1 MRKYIAL
8 LITATMCVACGTKKM
23 HTSSQYADSI
33 RWERRT
39 HQTDSLARKAVTDEL
54 LTHIGKTD
62 ILIEEVVYDTDKA
75 DSTGKAPVASRR
87 RTTIRKQDTT
97 AIATTS
103 LEQATAISQA
113 TDTTTHQQGSRGKEE
128 VEESRHPPE
137 FPWTFTTMLVMA
149 LVVIIIIR
157 LRK

>member
-1 MRKYIAL
+1 MRTYIAL

-39 HQTDSLARKAVTDEL
+39 YQADSVARKAVTDEL

-62 ILIEEVVYDTDKA
+62 ILIEEVVYDNDKA
-75 DSTGKAPVASRR
+75 DSTGKAPVASRK

-103 LEQATAISQA
+103 TEQATAISQA

-137 FPWTFTTMLVMA
+137 SLWTFTTMLV
-149 LVVIIIIR
+149 VVFVIIIIIK

>member
-1 MRKYIAL
+1 MKKYIAL
-8 LITATMCVACGTKKM
+8 LITAAMCVACGTKKM

-33 RWERRT
+33 KWDRRM
-39 HQTDSLARKAVTDEL
+39 HQTDSVAHKAVTDEL

-62 ILIEEVVYDTDKA
+62 ILIEEVIYDTDKA
-75 DSTGKAPVASRR
+75 DSTGKAPVASRK
-87 RTTIRKQDTT
+87 RTTIRKRDTT

-103 LEQATAISQA
+103 QEQATAISQA

-137 FPWTFTTMLVMA
+137 YPLTFAMMLLMA
-149 LVVIIIIR
+149 LVIIIIIR

>member
-1 MRKYIAL
+1 MREYIAL
-8 LITATMCVACGTKKM
+8 LITATMCLACGTKKM

-75 DSTGKAPVASRR
+75 DSTGKAPVASRK

-103 LEQATAISQA
+103 QEQATAISQA

-128 VEESRHPPE
+128 AEESRHPPE
-137 FPWTFTTMLVMA
+137 FPWTFATMLVMA
-149 LVVIIIIR
+149 LVMIVLIR

>member
-8 LITATMCVACGTKKM
+8 LITSTICVACGTKKM
-23 HTSSQYADSI
+23 HTSSQYADSV

-75 DSTGKAPVASRR
+75 DSTGNAPVASRKR
-87 RTTIRKQDTT
+87 IKIRKQDTT

-103 LEQATAISQA
+103 QEQATVISQA
-113 TDTTTHQQGSRGKEE
+113 TATTTHQQGSRGKEE

-137 FPWTFTTMLVMA
+137 YPLTFATMLIMA
-149 LVVIIIIR
+149 LVIIIIIR

>member
-8 LITATMCVACGTKKM
+8 LITATHMVACGTKKM

-33 RWERRT
+33 KLERHT

-75 DSTGKAPVASRR
+75 DSTGKAPVASCKRIK
-87 RTTIRKQDTT
+87 IRKQDTT

-103 LEQATAISQA
+103 QKQATVISQA

-128 VEESRHPPE
+128 AEESRHPPE
-137 FPWTFTTMLVMA
+137 YPLTFAMMLVMA
-149 LVVIIIIR
+149 LVIIIIIR

>member
-8 LITATMCVACGTKKM
+8 LITATCVACGTKKM

-33 RWERRT
+33 KLERHT

-62 ILIEEVVYDTDKA
+62 ILIEEVVYDTNKA
-75 DSTGKAPVASRR
+75 DSTGKAPVASRKR
-87 RTTIRKQDTT
+87 IKIRKQDTT
-97 AIATTS
+97 AITATSQKQT
-103 LEQATAISQA
+103 TVINQA
-113 TDTTTHQQGSRGKEE
+113 TDTTTHQQGSRGKEK

-137 FPWTFTTMLVMA
+137 FPWTFATMLLMA
-149 LVVIIIIR
+149 LVVIIIIIK

>member
-8 LITATMCVACGTKKM
+8 LITAITCVACGTKKM

-33 RWERRT
+33 RWEKRT
-39 HQTDSLARKAVTDEL
+39 HQADSLARKAVTDEL

-62 ILIEEVVYDTDKA
+62 ILIEEVVYDNDKA
-75 DSTGKAPVASRR
+75 DSTGKAPVARR
-87 RTTIRKQDTT
+87 KRTTIRKQDTT
-97 AIATTS
+97 AVTS
-103 LEQATAISQA
+103 TSQEQATAISQA

-128 VEESRHPPE
+128 IEESRHPPE
-137 FPWTFTTMLVMA
+137 FPWVFVAMLVMA
-149 LVVIIIIR
+149 LVIIIIIR

>member
-8 LITATMCVACGTKKM
+8 LIIATMCVACSTKKM

-39 HQTDSLARKAVTDEL
+39 HQADSLARKAVTDEL

-75 DSTGKAPVASRR
+75 DSTGKAPVARR
-87 RTTIRKQDTT
+87 KRTTIRKKGTT

-103 LEQATAISQA
+103 QEQATAISQA
-113 TDTTTHQQGSRGKEE
+113 TNTTTHEQGSRGKEE

-137 FPWTFTTMLVMA
+137 FPWTFATMLVMV